1 MLHACLPFIKSETI
15 IIHEFSKLKMHEIF
29 NKTLKTQKV
38 YSNCIDQLFIQNDFN
53 FM

>member
-38 YSNCIDQLFIQNDFN
+38 YST
-53 FM
+53 